1 VKIEYR
7 KIWINGEWFVWDE
20 RRETEEKFLEER
32 EKKRRRTGEKRYKE
46 KVKVPTER
54 VQMRREELPEE

>member
-7 KIWINGEWFVWDE
+7 KIWINGAWFVWDE